1 MTARKGALI
10 MRYDFDTVIE
20 RRNTYSSKWD
30 NIRSLFGSDDV
41 LPMWVADMDFRIPQ
55 PVIDAVSKRIEHPI
69 FGYTRTSAE
78 AIGSVVERLER
89 KYGWKVDP
97 EAVLITPGVVPA
109 VNAAVRTYA
118 GEGGAVVVQSPAYP
132 PFWATGPNNKV
143 RTVSNLLLKKGDR
156 YEVDFEDL
164 EKGFRESG
172 AKAFI
177 LCSPHNPVGR
187 VWTRD
192 ELKRMGDIALKAG
205 ATVISDEIHCE
216 LVFKGQKHIPFASV
230 SPEFE
235 ASSITCFAPSKTFN
249 IAGMHCSVAIIPD
262 ADLRKRFNDAR
273 AGIMGSPDFLAIAAM
288 EAAFRYG
295 DEWLEQVM
303 DYVEANLNYLL
314 RYFEERIPR
323 IKPVKPEGTYLV
335 WLDCRGLGIDDPKE
349 LHKFFN
355 EKAKVGMN
363 AGYTFGPG
371 GEGFMRMN
379 IGCPRSLLDEGL
391 RRIEAAVN
399 AL

>member
-1 MTARKGALI
+1 

-41 LPMWVADMDFRIPQ
+41 LPMWVADSGLPDPQ
-55 PVIDAVSKRIEHPI
+55 PSL
-69 FGYTRTSAE
+69 TRSQNALSTPFSAIQGQ
-78 AIGSVVERLER
+78 ARRPSVRLWNGWRGSTGGRQILGQC
-89 KYGWKVDP
+89 Y
-97 EAVLITPGVVPA
+97 LTPGVVPA

-118 GEGGAVVVQSPAYP
+118 GEGGAVVVKPCIPS
-132 PFWATGPNNKV
+132 FLGDRSNNKV